1 MEKLNQME
9 RLAEWTFVKM
19 IQIYAIYRRHFKFKN
34 TNKFTVKGW
43 EKLLTKQY
51 TKDS

>member
-9 RLAEWTFVKM
+9 RLAEETFVKI

-34 TNKFTVKGW
+34 KNRFTVKGW
-43 EKLLTKQY
+43 DKY
-51 TKDS
+51 TT